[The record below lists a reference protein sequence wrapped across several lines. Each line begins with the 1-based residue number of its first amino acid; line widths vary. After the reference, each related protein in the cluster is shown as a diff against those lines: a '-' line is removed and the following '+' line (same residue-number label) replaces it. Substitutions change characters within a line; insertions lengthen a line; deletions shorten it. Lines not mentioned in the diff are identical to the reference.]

1 MLLTITSTHQPATD
15 LGYLLVKNPARAQTF
30 ELNVGKAHVF
40 YPEASDERC
49 TAALLLDI
57 DPIDLVRGR
66 GNAEGLLSHYIND
79 RPYVASSFMSVALA
93 EVFGSALNGRCR
105 DKPELVDTPLP
116 LEIKLA
122 ALPAYGGEEIV
133 RRLFEPL
140 GYEVELQN
148 YPLDPNFPA
157 WGQSAVVSLGLRAR
171 ITLRE
176 ALNHLYVLIPVL
188 DRQKHYY
195 INEEEIQKLMR
206 RGEGWLSQHPE
217 RNLITRRY
225 LKRDQL
231 VRQAL
236 AQLLAEEAPE
246 ELIAKQDE
254 EEPAIQEAA
263 KQKQSLHSQRLQAVH
278 AELRACSAQSVLDL
292 GCGEGRLL
300 TLLLPDMQFIKIS
313 GMDVSYRSLE
323 VAQRRLK
330 LDRQPPAIAARLS
343 LFQGSLLYRD
353 ARLSGFDAAAV
364 VEVIEHL
371 EPDRLAAFERVLF
384 EFAQPKH
391 VILTT
396 PNREYNQRYENLTEG
411 KLRHGDHRFE
421 WTRAEFQA
429 WADQICERFGYKVR
443 ISGVGEPDPEVGSS
457 SQMAVFSLNLS

>member
-1 MLLTITSTHQPATD
+1 
-15 LGYLLVKNPARAQTF
+15 
-30 ELNVGKAHVF
+30 
-40 YPEASDERC
+40 
-49 TAALLLDI
+49 
-57 DPIDLVRGR
+57 
-66 GNAEGLLSHYIND
+66 
-79 RPYVASSFMSVALA
+79 MS
-93 EVFGSALNGRCR
+93 
-105 DKPELVDTPLP
+105 
-116 LEIKLA
+116 
-122 ALPAYGGEEIV
+122 
-133 RRLFEPL
+133 
-140 GYEVELQN
+140 
-148 YPLDPNFPA
+148 
-157 WGQSAVVSLGLRAR
+157 
-171 ITLRE
+171 
-176 ALNHLYVLIPVL
+176 HLYVLIPVL
-188 DRQKHYY
+188 DSQKHYY
-195 INEEEIQKLMR
+195 INNEEIEKLMR

-217 RNLITRRY
+217 RSLITKRY
-225 LKRDQL
+225 LKKEQL

-236 AQLLAEEAPE
+236 AQLLAEESPE
-246 ELIAKQDE
+246 ELVISDDE
-254 EEPAIQEAA
+254 EQNSAQKPA
-263 KQKQSLHSQRLQAVH
+263 KPNLSLHSQRLEAVH
-278 AELRACSAQSVLDL
+278 AELRACGAQSVLDL

-300 TLLLPDMQFIKIS
+300 KLLLPDMQFSKIC

-323 VAQRRLK
+323 VAKRRLQ
-330 LDRQPPAIAARLS
+330 LERQPPAIAARLS

-421 WTRAEFQA
+421 WTRAEFQT

-457 SQMAVFSLNLS
+457 SQMAVFSL